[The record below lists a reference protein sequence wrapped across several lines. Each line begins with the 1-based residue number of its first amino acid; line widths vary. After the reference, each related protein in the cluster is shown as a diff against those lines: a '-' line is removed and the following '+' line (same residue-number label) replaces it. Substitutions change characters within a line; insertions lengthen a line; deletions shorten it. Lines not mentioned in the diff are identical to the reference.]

1 MGKRFGVVFV
11 LLLALLGLGTQ
22 TANASWDWGRTAPAA
37 TQSWDWGKS
46 ASDADKIPCDKTA
59 KMCKTGY
66 KANGLD
72 TVVPNSL
79 ASPDAVDTAGN
90 GFAMGVLPNYWTL
103 CVANGYGPTVGGP
116 VLSWNYPG
124 RALTISLRNVC
135 TGYSITNRMTI
146 DNVNNAGACIQY
158 SNLGNMGLQQH
169 WGPYYYIW
177 NQNPVIW
184 VNTRSGCNN
193 AGGQLVHNAAKGV
206 GYILG
211 LAYSTC
217 NDCVMGPDNNLVPGA
232 TNGDSLDANTI
243 YQMP

>member
-1 MGKRFGVVFV
+1 MRKILIV
-11 LLLALLGLGTQ
+11 LAFCLALLSISAPV
-22 TANASWDWGRTAPAA
+22 ANATWDWGTPTPTPALQP
-37 TQSWDWGKS
+37 T
-46 ASDADKIPCDKTA
+46 TE
-59 KMCKTGY
+59 
-66 KANGLD
+66 
-72 TVVPNSL
+72 TVE
-79 ASPDAVDTAGN
+79 TAGN

-103 CVANGYGPTVGGP
+103 CVANGYGPTVVGP
-116 VLSWNYPG
+116 VGSWNYEG
-124 RALTISLRNVC
+124 RALTISIRNIC

-146 DNVNNAGACIQY
+146 DNINNGGACLQY
-158 SNLGNMGLQQH
+158 ANLGNGGQFQH

-177 NQNPVIW
+177 NQNPIIF

-217 NDCVMGPDNNLVPGA
+217 SDCVMGPDNNLVPYA

>member
-1 MGKRFGVVFV
+1 MKRFITILLGV
-11 LLLALLGLGTQ
+11 LALCMGLALPAQAGNEWGRPIAVTTQ
-22 TANASWDWGRTAPAA
+22 TVATVPTATDGWEWG
-37 TQSWDWGKS
+37 WEWGN
-46 ASDADKIPCDKTA
+46 KIPCDKS
-59 KMCKTGY
+59 KMCKT
-66 KANGLD
+66 AAPAVAQATPD
-72 TVVPNSL
+72 T
-79 ASPDAVDTAGN
+79 VDTAGN

-103 CVANGYGPTVGGP
+103 CVANGYGPTVSGP
-116 VLSWNYPG
+116 VLGWNYPG

-158 SNLGNMGLQQH
+158 SNLGHTPNQMQH
-169 WGPYYYIW
+169 WGPYYWVW

-193 AGGQLVHNAAKGV
+193 AGGQLEHNAAKGV

-211 LAYSTC
+211 LVYGTC
-217 NDCVMGPDNNLVPGA
+217 TDCVMGPDNNLVTRA

>member
-1 MGKRFGVVFV
+1 MKRITA
-11 LLLALLGLGTQ
+11 LLLGVAAILASLVAL
-22 TANASWDWGRTAPAA
+22 SAPAQA
-37 TQSWDWGKS
+37 KSEGWEWQSSGREWGQQPQTQG
-46 ASDADKIPCDKTA
+46 KIPCDKTA
-59 KMCKTGY
+59 KMCKTGF
-66 KANGLD
+66 KAGELD
-72 TVVPNSL
+72 TVVPNPAL
-79 ASPDAVDTAGN
+79 APDVIDTAGN

-124 RALTISLRNVC
+124 RALAISLRNIC

-146 DNVNNAGACIQY
+146 DNINNSGACLQY
-158 SNLGNMGLQQH
+158 ANLGNMGLQQH

-177 NQNPVIW
+177 NQNPIIF

-211 LAYSTC
+211 LAYGTC
-217 NDCVMGPDNNLVPGA
+217 NDCVMGPDNNGVIAA
-232 TNGDSLDANTI
+232 TNGDSLDANVI

>member
-1 MGKRFGVVFV
+1 MLRKV
-11 LLLALLGLGTQ
+11 LITLAMTLALLGISSQ
-22 TANASWDWGRTAPAA
+22 ANAT
-37 TQSWDWGKS
+37 WDWGK
-46 ASDADKIPCDKTA
+46 
-59 KMCKTGY
+59 TG
-66 KANGLD
+66 
-72 TVVPNSL
+72 
-79 ASPDAVDTAGN
+79 SPDTVDTAGN

-103 CVANGYGPTVGGP
+103 CVANGYGPTVVGP
-116 VLSWNYPG
+116 VGSWNYEG
-124 RALTISLRNVC
+124 RALTISIRNVC

-146 DNVNNAGACIQY
+146 DNINNAGACIQY
-158 SNLGNMGLQQH
+158 SNLGNGGQFQH

-184 VNTRSGCNN
+184 INTRSGCNN

-211 LAYSTC
+211 LVYSTC
-217 NDCVMGPDNNLVPGA
+217 SDCVMGPDNNLVPYA

>member
-1 MGKRFGVVFV
+1 MRKFIATVIAGLMFCLGV
-11 LLLALLGLGTQ
+11 A
-22 TANASWDWGRTAPAA
+22 AIPAEATAPTTVSTPTSAEA
-37 TQSWDWGKS
+37 WEWGKPTP
-46 ASDADKIPCDKTA
+46 AAMLTP
-59 KMCKTGY
+59 
-66 KANGLD
+66 
-72 TVVPNSL
+72 
-79 ASPDAVDTAGN
+79 GN

-158 SNLGNMGLQQH
+158 SNLGHTATQQQH
-169 WGPYYYIW
+169 WGPYYWIW

-184 VNTRSGCNN
+184 INTRSGCNN
-193 AGGQLVHNAAKGV
+193 AGGQLEHNAAKGV

-211 LAYSTC
+211 LAYGTC
-217 NDCVMGPDNNLVPGA
+217 SDCVMGPDNNFVTRA
-232 TNGDSLDANTI
+232 TNADSLDANVI